1 MQKQTDFNSWWFYC
15 CFSAFENQKGLIGGG
30 GRLESLLC
38 MRKKYRLSYNYY
50 IDLFYCRR

>member
-1 MQKQTDFNSWWFYC
+1 MQKQTNFNSWWFYC
-15 CFSAFENQKGLIGGG
+15 CFSAFENQKGSIGGG